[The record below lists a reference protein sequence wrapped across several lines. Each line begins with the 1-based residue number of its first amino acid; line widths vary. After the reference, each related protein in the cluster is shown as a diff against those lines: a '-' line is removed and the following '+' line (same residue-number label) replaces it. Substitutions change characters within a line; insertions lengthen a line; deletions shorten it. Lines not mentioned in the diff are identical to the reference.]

1 MQVPVEDR
9 SVGSLV
15 RDAASE
21 VSSLLRKE
29 VELARL
35 EEVREEVVH
44 AKATAARF
52 GVTAF
57 AGYLAAVL
65 LSFAACWGLAEAM
78 PVGAAFA
85 TVGIVYLVVAGVTL
99 LAARGRMRQVNPP
112 EETVRTLKE
121 DVEWLR
127 SRRNAS

>member
-1 MQVPVEDR
+1 MQMPVEDR

-21 VSSLLRKE
+21 VSLLFRKE

-35 EEVREEVVH
+35 EVREEVAE

-57 AGYLAAVL
+57 SGYLAAVL
-65 LSFAACWGLAEAM
+65 LSFAAAWGLAEVV
-78 PVGAAFA
+78 PVGVAFA
-85 TVGIVYLVVAGVTL
+85 IVGVFYAVVAGIALT
-99 LAARGRMRQVNPP
+99 AARRRMRRVSPP

-127 SRRNAS
+127 SRRTGS

>member
-1 MQVPVEDR
+1 MQAPVEDR

-21 VSSLLRKE
+21 VSLLLRKE

-35 EEVREEVVH
+35 EVREDVVH

-65 LSFAACWGLAEAM
+65 LSFAACWGLAEVM
-78 PVGAAFA
+78 PTGAAFA
-85 TVGIVYLVVAGVTL
+85 TVGVFYLVVAGVAF
-99 LAARGRMRQVNPP
+99 LAARSRMRQVNPP

-127 SRRNAS
+127 SRRNGN

>member
-1 MQVPVEDR
+1 MDTSVEDR

-21 VSSLLRKE
+21 VSLLLRKE

-35 EEVREEVVH
+35 EVREEVVH
-44 AKATAARF
+44 AKASAARF

-57 AGYLAAVL
+57 CGYLAAVL
-65 LSFAACWGLAEAM
+65 LSLAAAWGLAEVV
-78 PVGAAFA
+78 PVGVAFA
-85 TVGIVYLVVAGVTL
+85 IVGVFYALVAGL
-99 LAARGRMRQVNPP
+99 AFLAARRRMARVNPP

-121 DVEWLR
+121 DVEWLK
-127 SRRNAS
+127 SRRNGN

>member
-1 MQVPVEDR
+1 MDTSVDDR

-21 VSSLLRKE
+21 VSLLLRKE

-35 EEVREEVVH
+35 EVHEEVVH

-57 AGYLAAVL
+57 CSYLAAVL
-65 LSFAACWGLAEAM
+65 LSLAAAWGLAEVVPTGVAFAI
-78 PVGAAFA
+78 VGVFYAVAAAAAF
-85 TVGIVYLVVAGVTL
+85 
-99 LAARGRMRQVNPP
+99 LAARRRMARVTPP

-121 DVEWLR
+121 DVEWLK
-127 SRRNAS
+127 SRRNGS